1 MTPQEFIKKW
11 KPQALTERPVKIAY
25 QAGASDGATQQLSL
39 GVGSER
45 RSARQLVEL
54 SENGGVNL

>member
-1 MTPQEFIKKW
+1 MVGGGLEADMPISDCPQ
-11 KPQALTERPVKIAY
+11 PLAPNS
-25 QAGASDGATQQLSL
+25 GLSF

-54 SENGGVNL
+54 SKKGGVKL